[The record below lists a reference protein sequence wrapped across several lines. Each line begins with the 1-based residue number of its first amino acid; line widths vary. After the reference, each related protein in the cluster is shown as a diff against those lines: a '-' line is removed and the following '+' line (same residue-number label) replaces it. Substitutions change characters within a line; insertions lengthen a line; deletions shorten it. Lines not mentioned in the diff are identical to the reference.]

1 MHSLQNRHRDV
12 ATNRALAELVSARIP
27 IVMLDR
33 IGRSHDIKSTAQG
46 LLIFKM
52 PDTHEVAPQIELKL
66 ASHSAPDKVLEIL
79 FEREWNFWQVSF
91 NGAGAVASAARVQG
105 ELTAYEGTAI
115 DEYTL
120 QLNDPQAFSK
130 LATILVN
137 LFGEPEQQVHL
148 KDHVG
153 YWLGFLEP
161 SADREIDSLLELA
174 ASYPVDFKHIDES
187 RTVEKI
193 LLEAL
198 SLTEAD
204 SDSGKLSK
212 VMKALFELF
221 SKQAR
226 LYLKQRDK
234 TPLIERSKEWAAA
247 QMNYLQSMVRLDVL
261 KEYAKQTQLELKDW
275 GDKLTTVPSRKSLSA
290 EFGALEDHMLEEIAV
305 YERLQSFEM
314 DDMERVEFDQLFCI
328 KYFCLSRLRELMG
341 KRGPARTALK
351 TARKLLARLKEN
363 ALELTERLPES
374 EDWQRYREGSL
385 ARKLHRANL
394 FSTPN

>member
-1 MHSLQNRHRDV
+1 MYSLQNRHRDV

-33 IGRSHDIKSTAQG
+33 IARSQDVKSTAQG

-52 PDTHEVAPQIELKL
+52 PDTQKAVTQTDLRL
-66 ASHSAPDKVLEIL
+66 ASHAAPDKVLEVL

-91 NGAGAVASAARVQG
+91 NGADGAASAGRVRQEMG
-105 ELTAYEGTAI
+105 EAEVISI
-115 DEYTL
+115 DDRTL
-120 QLNDPQAFSK
+120 QINSTETFSR
-130 LATILVN
+130 LAVILFT

-148 KDHVG
+148 KDHIG
-153 YWLGFLEP
+153 HWIGFLEP
-161 SADREIDSLLELA
+161 SPEREIDSLLELA
-174 ASYPVDFKHIDES
+174 GSYPVDFKHIDES

-198 SLTEAD
+198 SLTEASHD
-204 SDSGKLSK
+204 REKLSS

-261 KEYAKQTQLELKDW
+261 KEYARQAQLELKEW
-275 GDKLTTVPSRKSLSA
+275 GDKLAGVPSRKSLSG
-290 EFGALEDHMLEEIAV
+290 EFAAMEGHMLEEIAV
-305 YERLQSFEM
+305 YERLKGFDME
-314 DDMERVEFDQLFCI
+314 DMERLEFDQLYCI

-341 KRGPARTALK
+341 KKGQARTALN
-351 TARKLLARLKEN
+351 TAKKLMARLKGQT
-363 ALELTERLPES
+363 LDLRERLPDS
-374 EDWQRYREGSL
+374 DAWHRYQDGSL
-385 ARKLHRANL
+385 AQKLHRANL
-394 FSTPN
+394 FSSPN